1 MEVAIPVG
9 LAIIIALTF
18 LATVDMAFSHL
29 SDLSLRRLASEAE
42 ESNRPSAAEFLRQ
55 IIEHRQRFRVAIS
68 SAIQFLL
75 ISFTVLVT
83 IILLDYFD
91 SRTHVV
97 IAALVVSI
105 VTGAAFRQV
114 VPRLLSNDREEGIL
128 LALLPAVKP
137 LYKLTSMIAE
147 PFESAR
153 EKKEAQRLEHSVTPE
168 YPDERDEDNSDDL
181 HALMEVGEAEG
192 IIEEKDRELIES
204 MVEFSDTRVAEIM
217 TPRTELVALPIESTV
232 RMARDLIVEQ
242 KYSRLPVYRDSV
254 DNIEGVLYVRD
265 LLQAWALAQEDT
277 TVADLLR
284 PAYFVPETK
293 SAADLLKNMQVNHI
307 QIAFVIDEYGGIAGV
322 VTVEDI
328 VEEIVGEI
336 EDEDIEEEEIIEIIE
351 GEGGYYDVL
360 GSTDIG
366 KIERLFDM
374 EIEDDDFSTIAGLVT
389 SEAGYVPKE
398 GEKLELRG
406 LEVKILKADEK
417 RIHLVRLR
425 QAPEPIED
433 TVF

>member
-55 IIEHRQRFRVAIS
+55 IIEHRSRFRLSIS
-68 SAIQFLL
+68 SSIQFLL
-75 ISFTVLVT
+75 VSFTVLVT
-83 IILLDYFD
+83 IILLDYFN
-91 SRTHVV
+91 SRTEVA
-97 IAALVVSI
+97 IAALVISI
-105 VTGAAFRQV
+105 LTGAVFRQV
-114 VPRLLSNDREEGIL
+114 VPRLLSNGREEDIL
-128 LALLPAVKP
+128 LALLPAVRP
-137 LYKLTSMIAE
+137 LYMLTSLAAA
-147 PFESAR
+147 PFISAR
-153 EKKEAQRLEHSVTPE
+153 EKKEAQRLEHSITPE
-168 YPDERDEDNSDDL
+168 AADDRDEDNSDDL

-217 TPRTELVALPIESTV
+217 TPRTEIVALPIDSTV

-242 KYSRLPVYRDSV
+242 KYSRLPVYRESI

-265 LLQAWALAQEDT
+265 LIQAWALAKEDT
-277 TVADLLR
+277 PVADLLR

-293 SAADLLKNMQVNHI
+293 PAADLLKNMQVNHI

-366 KIERLFDM
+366 KIERLFGM

-389 SEAGYVPKE
+389 SEAGYVPRE
-398 GEKLELRG
+398 GERLVLRG
-406 LEVKILKADEK
+406 LEAEILKADEK

-425 QAPEPIED
+425 RAPEPVEEAVI
-433 TVF
+433 